1 MRIAVCGLVL
11 TMIAQPVG
19 GLDKCVRACVSPQLR
34 TAPPRLA
41 MAVGAPVIKR
51 VATKAPAKAPIV
63 PSPPKAS
70 AGRLTAVAS
79 TAPQIEIL
87 KFEHPAIRNQ
97 DVLGGDRDSRLPAT
111 ASPALTDSL
120 NAQAIRIKP
129 SIDAGI
135 YPARQARSP
144 QQLAQDAWDA
154 RQQLA
159 YVAPIAPTEFAYG
172 PNYDTAPDELKTVP
186 GSTSLNGI
194 EPGNEQ
200 QPGAD
205 AIQTIQNKRSQ
216 ASSVPTVGQWGSFN

>member
-19 GLDKCVRACVSPQLR
+19 GLDKCVRACASPQLR
-34 TAPPRLA
+34 AAPPRLA
-41 MAVGAPVIKR
+41 VAVSAPVIQR
-51 VATKAPAKAPIV
+51 VAAKAPIV

-87 KFEHPAIRNQ
+87 KFEHPAMPNQ
-97 DVLGGDRDSRLPAT
+97 AVLNGDREGRLQAT
-111 ASPALTDSL
+111 AFPALTDSL

-129 SIDAGI
+129 SVDAGI

-159 YVAPIAPTEFAYG
+159 YVAPIAPTEFAYS
-172 PNYDTAPDELKTVP
+172 PIYDTAPDELKTVP

-194 EPGNEQ
+194 DPGNEQ
-200 QPGAD
+200 QPDAD

-216 ASSVPTVGQWGSFN
+216 ASSVPTVGQRGSFN